1 MRGVPLTA
9 MIAAGLC
16 MAASAPIMTVNRNEA
31 GTVTGSRYVTF
42 FVLQGNSSGSTMVDR
57 QLKADIET
65 ELTGKGCWRHRLR
78 KRRPWWSSIRPP
90 RRSTSRN
97 AFYQPA
103 TVSQTDSVASWP
115 CSISVRAAL
124 SMYDAYPSS

>member
-65 ELTGKGCWRHRLR
+65 ELTGKGLLAASPEEAQAVVVVHTATPAKHLPQCLLPTSNGLTDGQCRLLAVFDL
-78 KRRPWWSSIRPP
+78 RPGGVIH
-90 RRSTSRN
+90 
-97 AFYQPA
+97 
-103 TVSQTDSVASWP
+103 V
-115 CSISVRAAL
+115 
-124 SMYDAYPSS
+124 